1 MNDHYE
7 VLVNW
12 MGQWSVFLTVTS
24 CLRHF
29 NLARLLFASSVTRAS
44 FDVISFSILHLFAIL
59 LRLLKYMYMYKLCF
73 TVLKTLRHKKPASKA
88 GTVYTC
94 IFHLYMYMY
103 M

>member
-12 MGQWSVFLTVTS
+12 MGQWSVLLTVTS

-44 FDVISFSILHLFAIL
+44 FDVISFSIFHLLAML
-59 LRLLKYMYMYKLCF
+59 LLLLKYMYKLCF
-73 TVLKTLRHKKPASKA
+73 NILETLRHKKPASKA